1 MSDQDRPIRFQ
12 KQSGYIVAC
21 IWLGVALLVAGCA
34 RFTYDPTLTTE
45 TYIAPPPTATHA
57 IATAVPTPTPT
68 STPTPLPEGPTMLR
82 VGPSVVNVNV
92 GETHLVEVWLDNA
105 EELHSIEL
113 HISFDPG
120 YVRVEDADPGAEG
133 IQIGAGVMPAPA
145 QVMQNEAN
153 NEAGLITYHVAK
165 DPQSVGSR
173 SGTVASFTVRGV
185 AEGGSPLR
193 FNVAELLD
201 SEEQPLAVQEQ
212 VDGLVIVGAGDGAPE
227 PTTEVAPTQAVVAE
241 TPAPSTPA
249 PSPVPASPSTA
260 SGIYYT
266 VQPGDNLFRIGLR
279 YGATVDAIVAANNL
293 PDRGSVRAGQVLL
306 IPVSPSAGAVTYVV
320 QPGDTVYSIA
330 RRFGATV
337 ETLVALNN
345 LDPSC
350 AIKTG
355 QILII
360 AP

>member
-1 MSDQDRPIRFQ
+1 MSNQDRTFRFQ

-21 IWLGVALLVAGCA
+21 IWLGAALLVSGCA
-34 RFTYDPTLTTE
+34 RFTYDPTPTTE
-45 TYIAPPPTATHA
+45 PYVAPPSTATRA
-57 IATAVPTPTPT
+57 IATAAPSPPPT

-105 EELHSIEL
+105 EDLHSIEL
-113 HISFDPG
+113 HIGFDPS
-120 YVRVEDADPGAEG
+120 YVRVEDADPDKEG
-133 IQIGAGVMPAPA
+133 IQIGAGVMPVPA

-153 NEAGLITYHVAK
+153 NDAGLITYYVAK
-165 DPQSVGSR
+165 DSQSVGSR

-193 FNVAELLD
+193 FNVAKLFD

-227 PTTEVAPTQAVVAE
+227 PTTEIAPTQAVVAE

-260 SGIYYT
+260 SGIYHT
-266 VQPGDNLFRIGLR
+266 VQSGENLFRIGLR

-337 ETLVALNN
+337 KTLVALNDLN
-345 LDPSC
+345 SSC
-350 AIKTG
+350 AIKAG
-355 QILII
+355 QVLII